1 MNRERHLHLLLSG
14 SIIHYR
20 LENDEKAK
28 GGDGY
33 SGYLYFLLT
42 ICSRRIVTVIA
53 AVIVIV
59 VVVSGIVQFDG
70 WRLMMDSLI
79 HHIMLCAD
87 YVVFL

>member
-14 SIIHYR
+14 SLIHYR
-20 LENDEKAK
+20 LENDEKAE

-42 ICSRRIVTVIA
+42 ICSRW
-53 AVIVIV
+53 IVIV
-59 VVVSGIVQFDG
+59 VVVVVGGIVQFDG

-79 HHIMLCAD
+79 HHIMCAD
-87 YVVFL
+87 YDVFL